1 MSVCHEESKRR
12 VATLGVVVS
21 VDNGTA
27 TSTLGG
33 HLRMTFGSA
42 AHQHNGGTTL
52 DTGGGERLC
61 SLVIRSVR
69 CAETVWL
76 R

>member
-1 MSVCHEESKRR
+1 MSVCHDESKRR

-21 VDNGTA
+21 VEGGTA
-27 TSTLGG
+27 TSTHYGCGEMTLGSG
-33 HLRMTFGSA
+33 EPPP
-42 AHQHNGGTTL
+42 NGATTRA
-52 DTGGGERLC
+52 TGGGEHLC